1 MPQALRVLSSFS
13 FSFSRLFP
21 CCFSLAL
28 GFFPP
33 AFRPFSARR
42 LTSPPHGPKQRAP
55 RLRVLGSLSIP
66 TPPLWAYT
74 LGSVAGPFCS
84 SLFLGASILIDSLV
98 FWFLYECIGTL
109 CEESVTHF
117 HPSTTLLQLPSCLRG
132 PASCS
137 YVPTRHICT
146 SIVSRVAAAM
156 DLLQWSVL

>member
-1 MPQALRVLSSFS
+1 MRASSASGAELF
-13 FSFSRLFP
+13 FFFFFFFPLFP
-21 CCFSLAL
+21 ALFFPCPCLFSVR
-28 GFFPP
+28 FPP
-33 AFRPFSARR
+33 AA
-42 LTSPPHGPKQRAP
+42 PPPTHGPKQRAP
-55 RLRVLGSLSIP
+55 RLRVLGSLSVL

-137 YVPTRHICT
+137 YVPTKHICT